1 MTRFL
6 FGLAFDPNCIKSRPT
21 YVTGMLGNGL
31 IYLHGI
37 KQGAFKLPRSLRWRR
52 THEPFLDANRLSL
65 KTYWRFTRPVFLR
78 RLCPGFR
85 L

>member
-37 KQGAFKLPRSLRWRR
+37 KQGAFKLPRSLR
-52 THEPFLDANRLSL
+52 
-65 KTYWRFTRPVFLR
+65 
-78 RLCPGFR
+78 
-85 L
+85 